1 MGNLALNKPVKAS
14 ALYRPG
20 SKGTM
25 ANDGDVTDPIT
36 HYASN
41 VKDPFWRV
49 DLLDFYLITTV
60 EIITRI
66 DGYFHTNDVTE
77 VRVGKSGC
85 RNVGLRYSQNSI
97 FLKQRQLK
105 HRRISSFCSV
115 GGGGG
120 GGGGKNW
127 GGGGGGGGVSKI
139 R

>member
-85 RNVGLRYSQNSI
+85 RNVGLRYSQNSN

-105 HRRISSFCSV
+105 HRRIYSFCS
-115 GGGGG
+115 
-120 GGGGKNW
+120 
-127 GGGGGGGGVSKI
+127 GGGGVSKI